1 MDPKEIVEGMIEK
14 SVERYQTYAYATGV
28 LSVVVLGLLDYLEP
42 RHKENV
48 LREIKEITEKT

>member
-1 MDPKEIVEGMIEK
+1 MTAKEIVEGMIEK

-42 RHKENV
+42 RHKENI
-48 LREIKEITEKT
+48 LRELTEITEKI